1 MDATGNHMGFRPRI
15 LMAAAAAVLVV
26 FALGADAQKKKGA
39 QNQDSYANIPD
50 DQPRPTPP
58 KPGGW
63 AGDFVNLVEWI
74 IKTQD
79 LVPRKKHDK
88 APWYGLDSM
97 ELTGSVDDNTLQF
110 SITGNLDSKKPVRV
124 QLFGPV
130 DRVMLSNV
138 TINNRPAVV
147 GFDSAEH
154 YFVLTRE
161 KSFTIIGDLALKGDL
176 SFTVPGPLNLF
187 TASLDDGRVVEGDM
201 LSGLNYTTV
210 HLEVGKAAEQPEEE
224 LPPIFQVSRALRI
237 QKEVAFEYRVTVR
250 SGTEVSSVTL
260 PLAYKEIVLDVPG
273 HKGWKQENEELVVPT
288 SGRQVEFTVYGRMPD
303 VGVFSPDPRSSYEW
317 WLIESDS
324 EHRVQVDTKAKQVD
338 SIESPIA
345 RQLESARLFLVMK
358 GQKLDVSV
366 IELASMEALAV
377 VVSSQ
382 SRRIVWTKEGDLVA
396 EDYFSYENNGI
407 DYLAVKTAGKP
418 MYLEIDGEPQK
429 ILSDDEE
436 KKDRILVPLRKGTH
450 SVRIQSINKSDP
462 SLFGGSLAVP
472 VAAHALTASQA
483 SVMLGMPSRVIPL
496 WFSGGEGIQS
506 PIRGW
511 DIVFMVIALIMGLF
525 LFSGSRAKIAGVI
538 TMVGIYFLNAPLF
551 VALVIVMI
559 AIAFVVLILR
569 KFHAWKR
576 VLAFGIVAALLVV
589 IAVVLSIFLAVA
601 GSAMKYQKYAA
612 MEDKARFM
620 EKAQKSD
627 WLAEEEG
634 MGQRGSA
641 VQQKI
646 DRQIAIGNVP
656 YAELASVK
664 GVTPVALPMPSYD
677 RSVNVSRELV
687 TKDRPLAP
695 TLLYLTRNALWP
707 LLVIWIL
714 CLAFSGIQLWPRTRK
729 VWDHLVEFWNKP
741 GEKPPE
747 KKKPEPGPE
756 TKPAADT
763 K

>member
-1 MDATGNHMGFRPRI
+1 MDARGNPMGFGLRI
-15 LMAAAAAVLVV
+15 MAAGAAAVLVV
-26 FALGADAQKKKGA
+26 FALGADAQKKKGG
-39 QNQDSYANIPD
+39 QDEEMYANMPD
-50 DQPRPTPP
+50 DERPKPP

-63 AGDFVNLVEWI
+63 AGDFVSLVEWVI
-74 IKTQD
+74 QTQD
-79 LVPRKKHDK
+79 LVPRKKDDK

-97 ELTGSVDDNTLQF
+97 KLTGSVDDNTLQF
-110 SITGNLDSKKPVRV
+110 TIKGNLVSKKPMRV

-138 TINNRPAVV
+138 TINDDPAVV
-147 GFDSAEH
+147 GFDSNEH
-154 YFVLTRE
+154 YFVLTDE
-161 KSFTIIGDLALKGDL
+161 ESFTIEGDMALKGDL
-176 SFTVPGPLNLF
+176 SFTIPGPLNLF

-210 HLEVGKAAEQPEEE
+210 HLEAGKAAEQPEEE

-237 QKEVAFEYRVTVR
+237 QKEIAFEYTVTVR

-260 PLAYKEIVLDVPG
+260 PLAHMEIVLDVPG
-273 HKGWKQENEELVVPT
+273 HKGWKQENNELIVPT
-288 SGRQVEFTVYGRMPD
+288 SGRQVEFTVYGRMPEL
-303 VGVFSPDPRSSYEW
+303 GAFSPDPRSSYEW

-324 EHRVQVDTKAKQVD
+324 EHRVEVVTGAKQVD
-338 SIESPIA
+338 SVESPIA

-358 GQKLDVSV
+358 GQELDVSV
-366 IELASMEALAV
+366 KELASMEALAV

-382 SRRIVWTKEGDLVA
+382 SRSIVWTKEGDLVA

-450 SVRIQSINKSDP
+450 SVRIQSVNKSDP

-483 SVMLGMPSRVIPL
+483 SVMLGMHSRIIPL
-496 WFSGGEGIQS
+496 WFSGGEGVQS

-511 DIVFMVIALIMGLF
+511 DIVFMVIALFMGLL
-525 LFSGSRAKIAGVI
+525 LFPGGRAKIAGVI
-538 TMVGIYFLNAPLF
+538 TMAGIYFLNAPLF
-551 VALVIVMI
+551 VALVVVTI

-601 GSAMKYQKYAA
+601 GSSMKYEKHAA

-620 EKAQKSD
+620 TQMDSTSNV
-627 WLAEEEG
+627 WVGEEEG

-646 DRQIAIGNVP
+646 NQQIAIGNVP

-664 GVTPVALPMPSYD
+664 GVTPVALPTPSYD

-695 TLLYLTRNALWP
+695 TLLYVTRNALWP

-714 CLAFSGIQLWPRTRK
+714 CLALSGIQMWPRTRK
-729 VWDHLVEFWNKP
+729 VWGRIVEFWNKP

-747 KKKPEPGPE
+747 KK
-756 TKPAADT
+756 AAST
-763 K
+763 FQK